1 MAQAPTKRAYWHNAN
16 NTRAQEIRMSVTL
29 TDEQQSFVEAIRDFA
44 GRECGTREQRDA
56 LTDGGKEVFNLDLYR
71 RIADLGWLG
80 AAIPEE
86 YGGSGGGAVDVCLLL
101 EESSR
106 GQIPMGFF
114 GVSMISAGAV
124 SRFGTDEQ
132 KHEILGG
139 VASGVVEC
147 IAMSEP
153 EAGSDVGSLTCR
165 AERSNG
171 GYVINGQ
178 KTWITGAHVA
188 EHILL
193 VCRTTRGENKHQG
206 LSMISVPADADGV
219 EIRGIETM
227 GGREVNDVF
236 FTDCEVPA
244 DRLVGRQDEA
254 WMQLMAGLNYERL
267 IIGAQLLG
275 VAERAFD
282 DTLAYVKERKQFGR
296 PIGSFQALRH
306 RLADL
311 ATEIE
316 TAKLLVYDVAAKT
329 DANPG
334 QLLPREASMAKLKA
348 TETAKRAALEGM
360 QMMGGYGYATEY
372 DMEHHVRTALPS
384 TIYGGTSEIQ
394 RDIIAKT
401 LGL

>member
-1 MAQAPTKRAYWHNAN
+1 
-16 NTRAQEIRMSVTL
+16 MSLTL

-44 GRECGTREQRDA
+44 SRECGTREQRDA
-56 LTDGGKEVFNLDLYR
+56 LTDGGKEVFNLDLYK
-71 RIADLGWLG
+71 RIAELGWLG
-80 AAIPEE
+80 ASIPEE
-86 YGGSGGGAVDVCLLL
+86 YGGSGGGAVDMCLLL

-124 SRFGTDEQ
+124 SRFGNEEQ
-132 KHEILGG
+132 KQEILGG
-139 VASGVVEC
+139 VAGGVVEC

-206 LSMISVPADADGV
+206 LSMISVPANAEGV

-244 DRLVGRQDEA
+244 ERLVGRQDEA
-254 WMQLMAGLNYERL
+254 WMQLMAGLNFERL

-372 DMEHHVRTALPS
+372 DMQHHVRTALPS

>member
-1 MAQAPTKRAYWHNAN
+1 MTP
-16 NTRAQEIRMSVTL
+16 TL
-29 TDEQQSFVEAIRDFA
+29 TDEQQAFVEAIRDFA
-44 GRECGTREQRDA
+44 KRECGTREQRDA
-56 LTDGGKEVFNLDLYR
+56 LTDHGKEVHNPELYR

-80 AAIPEE
+80 VAIPTE

-101 EESSR
+101 EESAR
-106 GQIPMGFF
+106 GQIPIGFF
-114 GVSMISAGAV
+114 TVSMIVGGAYR
-124 SRFGTDEQ
+124 RFGTEEQ
-132 KHEILGG
+132 KHDILTGIVNG
-139 VASGVVEC
+139 NCES

-153 EAGSDVGSLTCR
+153 EAGSDVGNLSCK
-165 AERSNG
+165 AEHSNG

-178 KTWITGAHVA
+178 KTWITGAHEA

-193 VCRTTRGENKHQG
+193 VCRTDRTGNKHEG
-206 LSMISVPADADGV
+206 LSMISIPKDADGLEV
-219 EIRGIETM
+219 RGIETM

-236 FTDCEVPA
+236 FTDCHVPA
-244 DRLVGRQDEA
+244 ENLLGQENHA
-254 WMQLMAGLNYERL
+254 WMQLMAGLNFERL
-267 IIGAQLLG
+267 VIAAQLLG

-282 DTLAYVKERKQFGR
+282 DTLTYVKERKQFGR

-311 ATEIE
+311 ATELE
-316 TAKLLVYDVAAKT
+316 TARLLVYDVAAKT
-329 DANPG
+329 DANPDK
-334 QLLPREASMAKLKA
+334 LLPREASMAKLKA

-372 DMEHHVRTALPS
+372 DMERHVRTALAS